1 LLPRSSIAA
10 QEQLKL
16 PGKAP
21 EMTAQFVFE
30 DWAALERAVGTE
42 IARSPWITI
51 TQGMIDEFAELT
63 GDRQWIHVDP
73 VRAKRESP
81 FGNTVAH
88 GFLTLSLL
96 SQLSAKSLALPPA
109 KLRINYG
116 FDRVRFISPVLVDS
130 EIQATFSAMDVQHTA
145 DGLQVT
151 WGVEVRARD
160 AAKPAL
166 AATWLS
172 RIVL

>member
-1 LLPRSSIAA
+1 MGQDQAR
-10 QEQLKL
+10 L

-21 EMTAQFVFE
+21 KMTAQLVFE

-42 IARSPWITI
+42 VASSPWIRI

-73 VRAKRESP
+73 ARAKRESP

-96 SQLSAKSLALPPA
+96 SQLSAKSLAMPPA

-116 FDRVRFISPVLVDS
+116 FDRVRFISPVLVES
-130 EIQATFSAMDVQHTA
+130 EIQATFTVLDFKRTE
-145 DGLQVT
+145 DGLQIT

-160 AAKPAL
+160 AVKPAL
-166 AATWLS
+166 AASWLS